1 MRENP
6 ASASATD
13 RFSSTLFV
21 AALFH
26 GVVILGVTFT
36 AGPLGDRDALPT
48 LRITLVV
55 DSPEPEDPPED
66 ADYLAQRSQTGSGEL
81 AAGERPTRTLADDSP
96 LTRPGDPSGMDIS
109 DGRPRELAPGAELLL
124 TRNLSQQQL
133 DALPRPNDDPAESN
147 QTAAQVIAGP
157 SIPTLA
163 TELDTLA
170 VLPDHEPRELF
181 ASPATRQSIVA
192 TYLNAWRG
200 RVEQIG
206 TLNFPAQARTRD
218 QGAIDNPTLEVAIDA
233 EGRLVDI
240 VIRQSSGN
248 TTIDQAALSI
258 LRLAAPF
265 EPLPPAVRAEYDVLR
280 FAYEW
285 DFDDG

>member
-36 AGPLGDRDALPT
+36 AGPLGDRDALPP
-48 LRITLVV
+48 LRITLVA
-55 DSPEPEDPPED
+55 DSSEPEAPPED

-96 LTRPGDPSGMDIS
+96 LTRQGDPSGMDVS
-109 DGRPRELAPGAELLL
+109 DGRLREMAPGAELLL
-124 TRNLSQQQL
+124 TRSLAQQQL
-133 DALPRPNDDPAESN
+133 DALPRPNDDPADAN
-147 QTAAQVIAGP
+147 QTAAQRVAGP

-163 TELDTLA
+163 TEIDTQA
-170 VLPDHEPRELF
+170 ELPNAEPRELF
-181 ASPATRQSIVA
+181 ASASTRESIVA

-206 TLNFPAQARTRD
+206 TVNFPAQARVRER
-218 QGAIDNPTLEVAIDA
+218 GAVGNPTLEVAIDA
-233 EGRLVDI
+233 DGRLVDI
-240 VIRQSSGN
+240 VVRRSSGN
-248 TTIDQAALSI
+248 TTLDQAALTI

-265 EPLPPAVRAEYDVLR
+265 EPLPAAVRAEYDVLR

-285 DFDDG
+285 DFDGG